1 MVIPVAP
8 KTEEFREPSGR
19 EPPHGPLILRI
30 RWAGAENQPGV
41 QFAMAAVSL
50 LFDAL
55 DELRTVDADG
65 GEFDDLELDECLAIL
80 QKGRAA
86 AVTGELAQDHIVL
99 GNDWTLRFAQN
110 NRSESP
116 AIDVEINV
124 ERRTWEMTPSQC
136 RYLDMHWLQTRL
148 EFKAPLPLLAVPVD
162 REGIVPAA
170 LHGLVGLASRCG
182 QLESAE
188 AVLLEPGSSRT
199 LARWHAKLP
208 PVSGSRLVYPVAGT
222 NDETLWIAHE
232 STGDVS
238 KAIAWVEYPDGL
250 DLKPQQEPSADQIR
264 LSIESI
270 IDHEPIDFS
279 KLNECIWRLLPDAR
293 IVRFA
298 PLSDVLFP
306 RFMSQPQEGLI
317 SVIAPKP
324 ATVQVGLSGELDSQL
339 FVDTVLHAVGH
350 ILLGHVRPADE
361 YGHWDTTDTI
371 RGVGTQRRWDGQV
384 ADIFADWLQK
394 PGGRVVDSLDGCTP
408 HEKACLGLWRM
419 IGETQGGGHRDER
432 PSYHSPQCGL

>member
-1 MVIPVAP
+1 
-8 KTEEFREPSGR
+8 
-19 EPPHGPLILRI
+19 
-30 RWAGAENQPGV
+30 
-41 QFAMAAVSL
+41 
-50 LFDAL
+50 
-55 DELRTVDADG
+55 
-65 GEFDDLELDECLAIL
+65 
-80 QKGRAA
+80 
-86 AVTGELAQDHIVL
+86 
-99 GNDWTLRFAQN
+99 
-110 NRSESP
+110 
-116 AIDVEINV
+116 
-124 ERRTWEMTPSQC
+124 
-136 RYLDMHWLQTRL
+136 
-148 EFKAPLPLLAVPVD
+148 
-162 REGIVPAA
+162 
-170 LHGLVGLASRCG
+170 
-182 QLESAE
+182 
-188 AVLLEPGSSRT
+188 
-199 LARWHAKLP
+199 
-208 PVSGSRLVYPVAGT
+208 LVYPVAGT